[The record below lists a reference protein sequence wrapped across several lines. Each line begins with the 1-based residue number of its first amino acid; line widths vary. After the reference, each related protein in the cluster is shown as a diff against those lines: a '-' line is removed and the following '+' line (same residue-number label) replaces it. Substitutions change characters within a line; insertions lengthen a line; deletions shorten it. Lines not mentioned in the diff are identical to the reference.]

1 MTPQYPADQRYRIGF
16 RCRHEGLRQGL
27 MNACTLRVEALE
39 TGRVCGTRESLD
51 GSARALSIGVEI
63 QQAAVTPGVAR
74 DDWTLQ

>member
-1 MTPQYPADQRYRIGF
+1 
-16 RCRHEGLRQGL
+16 

-39 TGRVCGTRESLD
+39 TGGVGGARKSLD

-74 DDWTLQ
+74 DDRTLQQLQSVIQACTGVGKKLFED